1 MLVNLMALHK
11 CKRSPVMHLVFEKE
25 ILITRIGVGGLRHIR
40 GSSAEAEEGDVARR
54 PLRLSV
60 RGVYSGISLSLVC
73 KNILLASSALTSIRR
88 K

>member
-1 MLVNLMALHK
+1 
-11 CKRSPVMHLVFEKE
+11 
-25 ILITRIGVGGLRHIR
+25 
-40 GSSAEAEEGDVARR
+40 VARR